1 MGNRSSAEEWLT
13 KAWHDLSSARILYAA
28 HHYTDAIGIDLQQA
42 IEKSLKSFLAYGNK
56 PIKKSHD
63 LVEISK
69 MVDGYIQ
76 FSALE
81 NDFLDRATTYYTQ
94 DKYPSSNMP
103 LPPREQIKEILD
115 FAKLFL
121 NRHADNWILTR
132 RKLPNDRCPEVI
144 ESVVN

>member
-1 MGNRSSAEEWLT
+1 MGNRNSAEEWLT
-13 KAWHDLSSARILYAA
+13 KAYHDLSSARILYAA

-69 MVDGYIQ
+69 MVDRYIQ

-81 NDFLDRATTYYTQ
+81 YDLLDRATTYYTL
-94 DKYPSSNMP
+94 DKYPSPNMP
-103 LPPREQIKEILD
+103 LPPRKQIKEILD
-115 FAKLFL
+115 FAETLFEKVCQCL
-121 NRHADNWILTR
+121 DIGTQEIMKRPAD
-132 RKLPNDRCPEVI
+132 E
-144 ESVVN
+144 